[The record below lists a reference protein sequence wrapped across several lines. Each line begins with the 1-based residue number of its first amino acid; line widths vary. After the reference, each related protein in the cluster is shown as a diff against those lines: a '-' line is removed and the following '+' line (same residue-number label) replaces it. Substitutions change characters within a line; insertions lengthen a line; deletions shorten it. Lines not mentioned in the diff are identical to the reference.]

1 MSKPRQINELCNK
14 LVYLTNNARKVTTDF
29 NQLSTIT
36 FPDKATEDK
45 IRNNIIKRSKTI
57 KNEME
62 QVISALNKNKHL
74 LNQGQLQIVAK
85 LIQSAI
91 QA

>member
-14 LVYLTNNARKVTTDF
+14 LVYLTNNARKVTVDF
-29 NQLSTIT
+29 NQLSSIT

-45 IRNNIIKRSKTI
+45 IKSNIIKRSKTI
-57 KNEME
+57 KNEMD
-62 QVISALNKNKHL
+62 QTISALKKHSQY
-74 LNQGQLQIVAK
+74 LNQEQLQVVAK
-85 LIQSAI
+85 LINSAI